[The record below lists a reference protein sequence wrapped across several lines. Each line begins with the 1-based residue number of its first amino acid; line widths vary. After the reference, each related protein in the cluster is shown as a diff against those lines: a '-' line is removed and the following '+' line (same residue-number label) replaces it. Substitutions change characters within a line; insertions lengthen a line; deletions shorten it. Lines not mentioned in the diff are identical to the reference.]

1 MDSRQIAVFLQSTA
15 LSRGWTLQP
24 NEDILKNRI
33 AAMRKR
39 QAAGHIICPCKA
51 FVDPFTTPDS
61 FCPCS
66 EADDAI
72 KRDGCCHCNVF
83 LAGDDE

>member
-15 LSRGWTLQP
+15 LTHGWKLQP
-24 NEDILKNRI
+24 NGDILKNRI

-39 QAAGHIICPCKA
+39 QAAGHIVCPCKA
-51 FVDPFTTPDS
+51 FVDQYTTPDS

-66 EADDAI
+66 EAGDAI
-72 KRDGCCHCNVF
+72 KKDGCCHCNVF
-83 LAGDDE
+83 LAGDDV